1 MTCLITMQNGIGNA
15 HHEIDCFFA
24 TTIGVTFDCLRPH
37 FEEREISGMI
47 ISRRPNKTASSEN
60 APAPS
65 TASAIAITIAS
76 MIPNLAK
83 SEFGTLG
90 DVFNA
95 KPTLANAAA
104 ILTIGVRNP
113 IVSDT
118 PITNVKAPMS
128 QAPPD
133 AGIPEA
139 VRYSAPCA
147 REIEATASRNRSR
160 PKPGQPVGKVENSL
174 RSPPPPPMHCSASK
188 LRVAKW
194 KSG

>member
-1 MTCLITMQNGIGNA
+1 MWNA
-15 HHEIDCFFA
+15 HHEIGCFFA
-24 TTIGVTFDCLRPH
+24 TTIGVIFDCLRPH

-83 SEFGTLG
+83 SEFGTLR

-113 IVSDT
+113 IMSDT
-118 PITNVKAPMS
+118 PITNVKAAMS

-133 AGIPEA
+133 AGAAEA
-139 VRYSAPCA
+139 VR
-147 REIEATASRNRSR
+147 
-160 PKPGQPVGKVENSL
+160 
-174 RSPPPPPMHCSASK
+174 
-188 LRVAKW
+188 
-194 KSG
+194 